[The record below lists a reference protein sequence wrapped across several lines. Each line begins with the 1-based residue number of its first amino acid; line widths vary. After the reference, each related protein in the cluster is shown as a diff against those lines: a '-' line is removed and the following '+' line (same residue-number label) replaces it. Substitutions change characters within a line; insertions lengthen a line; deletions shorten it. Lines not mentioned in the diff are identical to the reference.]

1 MKKIFSVLTLVL
13 SALLCGC
20 GESKSVGI
28 IGGADGPTAV
38 LVSSGTSNALL
49 PIIAAVA
56 LVIVLVAAVTV
67 ILFLINRNR

>member
-1 MKKIFSVLTLVL
+1 MKKIFSVLILVL

-28 IGGADGPTAV
+28 IGGADGPSAV

-56 LVIVLVAAVTV
+56 LVLLLIVAVTV
-67 ILFLINRNR
+67 VLILINKNR